1 MRTPAE
7 LSPWLLI
14 AIGFV
19 FFAAISASF
28 RFALSGLASP
38 ERRAQFE
45 DHANK
50 LLGVFGA
57 TFAFL
62 VGFAITITWS
72 AVSAG
77 QDAVDLQASSAQQL
91 SWATSEIQ
99 DQAGAA
105 EVNGNLRSYL
115 DTVVNKDGS
124 ALAAGDFT
132 ALPSAESFDTLQNS
146 VHKVAYGR
154 GNTDPMASGMVSAA
168 ASLTAAQSKVT
179 AVAQRSL
186 PIILIA
192 LIVLSGALLAATVG
206 MSALTVRPPYLMYA
220 WAFLAAVSVAVVL
233 MIDYPFSGGITV
245 NLGPLSVAAGSI

>member
-1 MRTPAE
+1 M
-7 LSPWLLI
+7 I

-19 FFAAISASF
+19 FFAAISAGC
-28 RFALSGLASP
+28 RLALIRLASP
-38 ERRAQFE
+38 ERSAQLE
-45 DHANK
+45 EHAGK

-72 AVSAG
+72 AVGAG

-91 SWATSEIQ
+91 SWAAGEIQ
-99 DQAGAA
+99 DKAGAA
-105 EVNGNLRSYL
+105 EVNGNLRTYL
-115 DTVVNKDGS
+115 DTVVSKDGP
-124 ALAAGDFT
+124 ALADGDFS
-132 ALPSAESFDTLQNS
+132 ALPSAETFDTLQNS
-146 VHKVAYGR
+146 VHRVAS
-154 GNTDPMASGMVSAA
+154 GNTDPVASGMVSAA

-186 PIILIA
+186 PTILIA

-206 MSALTVRPPYLMYA
+206 MSALTVKPPYLMYA

-233 MIDYPFSGGITV
+233 MIDFPFSGGVTV
-245 NLGPLSVAAGSI
+245 NLGPLSVAAASI